1 MSKLA
6 DLTPKFSKEWKKGVL
21 QVCCNF
27 KIKFLFSTSNF
38 VIIFSSGFIHI
49 FCDKTYAPMK
59 PRNTLLLLK
68 EWKIIIFT
76 KLLVHC

>member
-38 VIIFSSGFIHI
+38 VIIFSLGFIHS
-49 FCDKTYAPMK
+49 FCH
-59 PRNTLLLLK
+59 
-68 EWKIIIFT
+68 KICVLYHFSAEIA
-76 KLLVHC
+76 